1 MEIKITIEDVDE
13 KQMKA
18 MSNLGHVLSVLFG
31 DANVEETVPV
41 EGEQEPTPQT
51 KSNKKW
57 PCAWCGRK
65 FKLPAQ
71 LNKHLG
77 FCSKNP
83 NATKFNKTQTKT
95 CVECGTTETPQ
106 WRKVSGVDGELCNSC
121 GMKAYRLQQKEKK
134 EMNPFVARAKETP
147 KQKPRIISVKKP
159 VVVPTYT
166 KMDHTELCHAVASYV
181 AGNNGVVMEADKLAS
196 VLIASL
202 SKRFKFQSEQHK
214 EASERVLVST
224 IGLKFRQIEESLRE
238 KKLSRVTFLLDT
250 KGGDYKLMILNQ
262 GGSFNIDDIREM
274 LL

>member
-106 WRKVSGVDGELCNSC
+106 WRKVSGVDGELCNAC

-214 EASERVLVST
+214 EALSACLCPALDSSFAK
-224 IGLKFRQIEESLRE
+224 LKRACVRRNSAELP
-238 KKLSRVTFLLDT
+238 
-250 KGGDYKLMILNQ
+250 
-262 GGSFNIDDIREM
+262 SF
-274 LL
+274 